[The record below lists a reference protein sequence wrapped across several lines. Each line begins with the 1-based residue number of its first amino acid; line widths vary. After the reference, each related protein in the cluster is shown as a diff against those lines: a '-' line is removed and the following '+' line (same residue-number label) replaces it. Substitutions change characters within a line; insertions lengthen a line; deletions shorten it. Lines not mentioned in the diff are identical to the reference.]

1 MLFDL
6 RPKSSRKDLFNREK
20 ELEFLDNAV
29 ERGDPLILVLGI
41 RRIGKTSLL
50 KSFLENWTGVYIDM
64 RGVLRTA
71 DLYERISEGLSF
83 GIRRLKRYLESIRGV
98 RVLGLEVEVKWKGRD
113 SISLSGLLEELDRF
127 GERIV
132 VIFDEVQWIRP
143 PILME
148 VKSSIAYAYDN
159 LENISIILSGSE
171 IGLLKSFVGVDNSNS
186 PLYGRYLLELM
197 VERFSRDL
205 SIEFLRQG
213 FNELNVN
220 VDGSVIEEAVDLFDG
235 IVGWLV
241 FFGRSYVDGVRDL
254 NRILDI
260 AIQLALNEINK
271 LNKRERL
278 VLKAIAEGA
287 KSWSSVRRY
296 VEEKMGVTIP
306 KSSLTR
312 TIKKLEKLSIVKNYE
327 FLDPIYERA
336 SKKL

>member
-83 GIRRLKRYLESIRGV
+83 GIRRLKRYLENIRGV

>member
-1 MLFDL
+1 M
-6 RPKSSRKDLFNREK
+6 FNREK

-64 RGVLRTA
+64 RGVLRIA

-83 GIRRLKRYLESIRGV
+83 GIRRLKRYLENIRGV

-143 PILME
+143 PVLME

-278 VLKAIAEGA
+278 VLKAIAEEA

>member
-1 MLFDL
+1 
-6 RPKSSRKDLFNREK
+6 LFNREK

-64 RGVLRTA
+64 RGVLRIA

-83 GIRRLKRYLESIRGV
+83 GIRRLKRYLKSIRGV

-205 SIEFLRQG
+205 SIEFLGQG

-241 FFGRSYVDGVRDL
+241 FFGRSYIDEVRNL
-254 NRILDI
+254 NKILDI
-260 AIQLALNEINK
+260 AIQLALNEISK
-271 LNKRERL
+271 LDRRERL

>member
-6 RPKSSRKDLFNREK
+6 RPKSSRKDLFNRER

-64 RGVLRTA
+64 RGVLRIA

-83 GIRRLKRYLESIRGV
+83 GIRRLKHYLKSIRGV

-113 SISLSGLLEELDRF
+113 SISLSGLLEELNRY

-171 IGLLKSFVGVDNSNS
+171 IGLLRNFVGVNNSNS
-186 PLYGRYLLELM
+186 PLYGRYFLELM
-197 VERFSRDL
+197 VERFSKAL
-205 SIEFLRQG
+205 SIEFLKKG

-220 VDGSVIEEAVDLFDG
+220 VDRSVIEEAVDLFDG

-241 FFGRSYVDGVRDL
+241 FFGRSYIDEVRNL
-254 NRILDI
+254 NKILDI

-296 VEEKMGVTIP
+296 AEEKMGVTIP